1 MVRIFHRRRSPF
13 DRKRFDLPREQ
24 PIWDLRCGEGD
35 GNTSRRGCRLLNT
48 QAGMPFNL
56 PVRPPKAVFPFF
68 DMALR
73 L

>member
-1 MVRIFHRRRSPF
+1 MVRIFHGRRSRF
-13 DRKRFDLPREQ
+13 DRKRFDLPSEQ
-24 PIWDLRCGEGD
+24 PIGDLPWGRVMAIRPVD
-35 GNTSRRGCRLLNT
+35 AAVFRNTR
-48 QAGMPFNL
+48 AGMPFNL